1 MTDEFHNNIPA
12 APKEREAERE
22 SEIAAGVYAGT
33 NLIPKLKKLHPIWFI
48 LLSAIAGIVL
58 KMG

>member
-1 MTDEFHNNIPA
+1 MA
-12 APKEREAERE
+12 L
-22 SEIAAGVYAGT
+22 AAGVYAGT

-48 LLSAIAGIVL
+48 LLSAIVGIIL